1 MAKAN
6 LEKMLTIYATPIDKT
21 DENQELITA
30 QEKALVEVTHEL
42 MLQVTASNALI
53 REHSI
58 HLLKELAK
66 IQNKTVPEVINP
78 HKEVIEDMIPP
89 KKHLLRHQSVNAQI
103 GIMDG
108 NTFCTTLEPR
118 LFPIGNSYFK
128 IEKKEIYL
136 QKNND
141 LEFFELFPSQ

>member
-1 MAKAN
+1 MAKTN
-6 LEKMLTIYATPIDKT
+6 LEKMLTIYAAPIAIT
-21 DENQELITA
+21 DENKELIAA

-78 HKEVIEDMIPP
+78 I
-89 KKHLLRHQSVNAQI
+89 KKSSK
-103 GIMDG
+103 
-108 NTFCTTLEPR
+108 T
-118 LFPIGNSYFK
+118 
-128 IEKKEIYL
+128 
-136 QKNND
+136 
-141 LEFFELFPSQ
+141 